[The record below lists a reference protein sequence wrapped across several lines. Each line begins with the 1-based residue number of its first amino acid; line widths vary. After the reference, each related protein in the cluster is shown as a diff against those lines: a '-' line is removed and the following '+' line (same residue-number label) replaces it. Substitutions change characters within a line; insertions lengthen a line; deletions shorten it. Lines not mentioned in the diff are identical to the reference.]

1 MRMVARGGHAG
12 RRASAAA
19 LALLVSAGGCS
30 APVDLKQA
38 LQVTDVTS
46 GYFDAGIV
54 DGKNK
59 LVPSVTFRL
68 KKSVE
73 DSLRPLSLNLSF
85 KQLPP
90 AGTAVPPG
98 SSGESDWDEVFLQNV
113 PFEANQSAPLTFK
126 AKNGY
131 TGDPPQ
137 SRADMLKNRYFQ
149 DVRVHVFAKHSA
161 SQWVEIATLDIP
173 RQLLAH

>member
-1 MRMVARGGHAG
+1 MRIL
-12 RRASAAA
+12 ASAAV
-19 LALLVSAGGCS
+19 LGLLVSAGCS
-30 APVDLKQA
+30 RPVDLKQA

-46 GYFDAGIV
+46 GYFDAGVV

-59 LVPSVTFRL
+59 LVPSVSFKL
-68 KKSVE
+68 KKSVD
-73 DSLRPLSLNLSF
+73 DSLRPLSINVSF
-85 KQLPP
+85 KQLPQ

-98 SSGESDWDEVFLQNV
+98 SPAESDWEEVFLQSV
-113 PFEANQSAPLTFK
+113 PFEGNETALLTFK
-126 AKNGY
+126 PKHGY

-161 SQWVEIATLDIP
+161 SQWVEIATLDLP
-173 RQLLAH
+173 RQLILAH

>member
-1 MRMVARGGHAG
+1 MRMLACGGRAG
-12 RRASAAA
+12 RRAWAAA
-19 LALLVSAGGCS
+19 LALLVCSGGCA

-38 LQVTDVTS
+38 LQLTDVTS

-59 LVPSVTFRL
+59 LVPSVSFRL
-68 KKSVE
+68 KKSVD

-98 SSGESDWDEVFLQNV
+98 STGESDWDEVFLQNV
-113 PFEANQSAPLTFK
+113 PFEGNQSGPLTFK

-161 SQWVEIATLDIP
+161 SQRVEIATLDIP

>member
-1 MRMVARGGHAG
+1 MRNLAPAVVV
-12 RRASAAA
+12 
-19 LALLVSAGGCS
+19 ALLASSCS
-30 APVDLKQA
+30 SPVDLKQA
-38 LQVTDVTS
+38 LQLTEVSS

-59 LVPSVTFRL
+59 LVPSVTFRV
-68 KKSVE
+68 KKSVA
-73 DSLRPLSLNLSF
+73 DSLRPLSINVSF

-90 AGTAVPPG
+90 AGTAVAPG
-98 SSGESDWDEVFLQNV
+98 SPGESDWDEVFLQSV
-113 PFEANQSAPLTFK
+113 PFEGDQSAPLTFK

-161 SQWVEIATLDIP
+161 SKWVEIATLDIP
-173 RQLLAH
+173 RQVLTQ

>member
-1 MRMVARGGHAG
+1 MRIL
-12 RRASAAA
+12 ASAAT
-19 LALLVSAGGCS
+19 LALLASSAGCS
-30 APVDLKQA
+30 KPVDLKQA

-46 GYFDAGIV
+46 GYFDVGVV

-59 LVPSVTFRL
+59 LVPSISFKL
-68 KKSVE
+68 KKSVD
-73 DSLRPLSLNLSF
+73 DSLRPLSVNVSF
-85 KQLPP
+85 KQLPQ

-98 SSGESDWDEVFLQNV
+98 SPAESDWDEVFLQSV
-113 PFEANQSAPLTFK
+113 PFEGNQTALLTFK

-137 SRADMLKNRYFQ
+137 TRADMLKNRYFQ

-161 SQWVEIATLDIP
+161 SQWVEIATLELP
-173 RQLLAH
+173 RQLLTAL

>member
-1 MRMVARGGHAG
+1 MRIL
-12 RRASAAA
+12 ASAAA
-19 LALLVSAGGCS
+19 LAVTVSAAGCS
-30 APVDLKQA
+30 PPVDLKQA
-38 LQVTDVTS
+38 LQVTDVTA
-46 GYFDAGIV
+46 GYFDVGVV

-59 LVPSVTFRL
+59 LVPSVSFKL
-68 KKSVE
+68 KKSVN
-73 DSLRPLSLNLSF
+73 DSLRPLSINVSF
-85 KQLPP
+85 KQLPQ

-98 SSGESDWDEVFLQNV
+98 SPAENDWDEVFLQNV
-113 PFEANQSAPLTFK
+113 PFEGNDSAPLTFK

-137 SRADMLKNRYFQ
+137 TRADMLKNKYFQ

-173 RQLLAH
+173 RQLLLAH